1 MEDYRRQLA
10 WTGASC
16 ELSVYTELLVNV
28 SDSLEVIRIDPFLV
42 KALLSS
48 AVSYPSQGK
57 KSEAASF

>member
-1 MEDYRRQLA
+1 MEDYRRQIA

-42 KALLSS
+42 KALLS

-57 KSEAASF
+57 KSEATSF